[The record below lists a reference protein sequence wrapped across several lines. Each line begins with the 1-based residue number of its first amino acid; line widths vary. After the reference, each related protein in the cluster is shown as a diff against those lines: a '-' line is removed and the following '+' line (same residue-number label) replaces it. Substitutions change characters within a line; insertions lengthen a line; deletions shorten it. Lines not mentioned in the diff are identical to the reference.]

1 MMREM
6 GREKERQTDRQ
17 IDRISKEYEEDKI
30 NVCVCVCVQRMN
42 LVRKRLGKR
51 FVCESVCAWTHQLE
65 RERDNER
72 ESVHVV
78 ASV

>member
-30 NVCVCVCVQRMN
+30 NVCVCVQRMN
-42 LVRKRLGKR
+42 LVR
-51 FVCESVCAWTHQLE
+51 
-65 RERDNER
+65 
-72 ESVHVV
+72 
-78 ASV
+78 